1 MDWYGFQLAMANTR
15 DRTQYIFNSGN
26 IWRRHTDSDPGSE
39 TWSEW
44 IKISQNEGLI
54 AYSAQVAPTPVTDS
68 NDNSIATT
76 GWVNERI
83 QENVPDFGDWE
94 SLEASGTASKSGI
107 FVVISKTNTTV
118 EIYVDEILRAHTV
131 RRDSYGQGKTSITC
145 PVRKGSTYRINGA
158 ETISFIPLV

>member
-1 MDWYGFQLAMANTR
+1 MVIFTLHINGRNREDSWWTTLAKFTEKG
-15 DRTQYIFNSGN
+15 DGTIVGELG
-26 IWRRHTDSDPGSE
+26 GS
-39 TWSEW
+39 
-44 IKISQNEGLI
+44 
-54 AYSAQVAPTPVTDS
+54 PVTDS